1 MLVVLFDKSLLCN
14 NEYFCAY
21 WIIIIIIAMII
32 NNNFFL
38 LPFFFFNNIQHHPTL
53 LLYLPPKHM
62 LTLRR
67 PSTTKTS
74 KLQPTVSSYVV
85 KYIVGYAM
93 KWMSLFVATVALAV
107 GSTEATSLWS
117 LNATDDGEVVNFE
130 QFSGSVALVINV
142 ATY

>member
-1 MLVVLFDKSLLCN
+1 MRNYKYKQIHALL
-14 NEYFCAY
+14 
-21 WIIIIIIAMII
+21 
-32 NNNFFL
+32 
-38 LPFFFFNNIQHHPTL
+38 HTS
-53 LLYLPPKHM
+53 LYLRTYYNNTPPHS
-62 LTLRR
+62 TLIFTTKTHAVTPTETQRR
-67 PSTTKTS
+67 PSPPTKTS

-85 KYIVGYAM
+85 KYIVGYTM

-117 LNATDDGEVVNFE
+117 LNATDIDGEVVNFE